1 MRRKMKYGH
10 NLPFCSLVMALS
22 NGQKRTLA
30 EHKDVAMKLTFELLH
45 IKLLQLFFVLSHICM
60 QLYSQRHHIRC
71 EIWSQNELFY
81 NLGDYMFCWN
91 KAISALLQNKIRLF
105 VHIYHRSS
113 NIQDHNQC
121 NISHSNKNQK
131 LKCLHYCKTQYPD
144 FLTRVL
150 LQTKRKYSSV
160 SLLTLLIVYGPFHSS
175 LRTIF
180 QFYVFGTEQWS
191 GRNVFVLRSK

>member
-131 LKCLHYCKTQYPD
+131 LKCLHTISWFSHTCIAANKKEILVCLSFNTAHCIWSLPFFSED
-144 FLTRVL
+144 DISVL
-150 LQTKRKYSSV
+150 CFRYWAVKWEECLCFA
-160 SLLTLLIVYGPFHSS
+160 L
-175 LRTIF
+175 
-180 QFYVFGTEQWS
+180 
-191 GRNVFVLRSK
+191 